1 MFFNAFP
8 KGRNSFQLNT
18 FNVVSILRST
28 VSSFDLRNSFSEGV
42 GRVDYEIEEVEKE
55 VEEEEGVEDE
65 EEEGVKEVDT
75 TLIDNK
81 CIVTEEDDKE
91 GAEVSQEEM
100 SAINTD
106 NR

>member
-1 MFFNAFP
+1 
-8 KGRNSFQLNT
+8 LNT